1 MNSKNVLQSWHHF
14 VRHVVIFPDQC
25 SICMNGQWEWPEDP
39 LRYFG
44 SLVENIR
51 AATNEDSPMKAV
63 SPARKKSRKRW
74 SESETDD
81 EDGAIY
87 WANMFRAPGVARTA
101 EDASSVPL
109 RAAGAGRE
117 SSSGVSL
124 RTAGAEQQSAAR
136 QSDVPLRA
144 ILKRNNATRAGP
156 RKSVQFGENTN
167 DPEPTKRASEL
178 VFWHLR
184 VCLERKVVL
193 SFGVSHLTETEAE
206 KNCLLRQAQSK
217 RGPFYLLTDVESS
230 LLPPP
235 EIQFAEQLVAESELL
250 QKELESLWVV
260 AQNANIPIEQQ
271 DMENRLQEIELFL
284 FLHMVSILMD
294 CDTLPFTV
302 SCYFLSYVGQHFRYH
317 LHIDIMELMARFVY
331 YVWLSP
337 AMDAITWNSWPAL
350 LFPGNCNR
358 IESWWEK
365 LQIEFRV
372 DSDECFCEEYWCVR
386 ERVQR
391 LLKSDSTS
399 GVPLRAADA
408 GSSGSAG
415 TSGVLLRAAGGRVER
430 KEEEKKK
437 LPCLEEELEQIKYRF
452 VQSPIRIVPKMPD
465 LARWV
470 YHDAAVPAESALP
483 AHRVLQPMR
492 PSGGKLTAAW
502 GNNDGNQIQVSLANL
517 ISEPHVFLKVPKAN
531 ISYDLTL
538 EELMGPSFSKLAEV
552 FLTAQLPLPW
562 WMPKEWLKGVALR
575 PAWVPELDHESFSY
589 YSSLQYQML
598 GGLVFSSVRPDCVFH
613 PHLRCHMEYHCGRL
627 LAFLKF
633 FKDVLEPQG
642 SSILW

>member
-1 MNSKNVLQSWHHF
+1 MARCSESIDALVTLAKLYRLDKRQLPKLIHVCVAGCTEMVHPTVHKHYDVDLDPSALSRYMAAPRSGESFLLIQMNKFGAKGDIQGVWNHTLDGKCMLEAYRKGYQLDPLQNVSIGVLFLLIVWLQSLSDINEATIIFMCSQGKHRSMYVSHLVVLAMQLVFAALKLDVKVMCKWVAGGRVLGEIESDSHLRQSGLVTHDIGGGWLHHYAGVGMQPRMFVLNLTDAKYKAAFGADAAADSFNLGSWMNDLELLPMGNLFTCIDKNKVNFLMNSKNVLQSWHHF

-124 RTAGAEQQSAAR
+124 RTAGAEQQSAAS

-302 SCYFLSYVGQHFRYH
+302 SCYFLSYVGQHFRYICT
-317 LHIDIMELMARFVY
+317 L
-331 YVWLSP
+331 
-337 AMDAITWNSWPAL
+337 TSW
-350 LFPGNCNR
+350 
-358 IESWWEK
+358 S
-365 LQIEFRV
+365 
-372 DSDECFCEEYWCVR
+372 
-386 ERVQR
+386 
-391 LLKSDSTS
+391 
-399 GVPLRAADA
+399 
-408 GSSGSAG
+408 
-415 TSGVLLRAAGGRVER
+415 
-430 KEEEKKK
+430 
-437 LPCLEEELEQIKYRF
+437 
-452 VQSPIRIVPKMPD
+452 
-465 LARWV
+465 
-470 YHDAAVPAESALP
+470 
-483 AHRVLQPMR
+483 
-492 PSGGKLTAAW
+492 
-502 GNNDGNQIQVSLANL
+502 
-517 ISEPHVFLKVPKAN
+517 
-531 ISYDLTL
+531 
-538 EELMGPSFSKLAEV
+538 
-552 FLTAQLPLPW
+552 
-562 WMPKEWLKGVALR
+562 
-575 PAWVPELDHESFSY
+575 
-589 YSSLQYQML
+589 
-598 GGLVFSSVRPDCVFH
+598 
-613 PHLRCHMEYHCGRL
+613 
-627 LAFLKF
+627 
-633 FKDVLEPQG
+633 
-642 SSILW
+642 